1 MPPLDKVRP
10 LFFYGQF
17 HGHPLDDLAVFH
29 AATISQ
35 RQQTPIIYCAGDSS
49 LDNKFWVPSAGP
61 GGEPLPVHVPE
72 IYRSILEPPR
82 PKPDVAFWLNHL
94 LGARSTALN
103 TAVEESML
111 RDRDADLLPHD
122 KFIRDHIR
130 SQDILVVSVGA
141 NDIAFKPTAATA
153 MHMLNLA
160 WLTSRSSIEKGTAS
174 SLGYF
179 ANLFGSRLQLYVE
192 KLVGKQRPCAVVV
205 CMIYYPL
212 EAGVGSQQSWADL
225 PLKTMGYNRDPGQ
238 LQAAIRKM
246 YELATSKI
254 RVDGTQVLPCALYE
268 VMDGKDASDY
278 VQRAEPSVQGGR
290 KMAKLIIELLEE
302 AGVVDKLSNDISA

>member
-1 MPPLDKVRP
+1 MPPPDKIKP
-10 LFFYGQF
+10 FLFYGQF
-17 HGHPLDDLAVFH
+17 HGHPLEDLAVFH
-29 AATISQ
+29 AATVSK
-35 RQQTPIIYCAGDSS
+35 RQQTPIVYLAGDSS

-61 GGEPLPVHVPE
+61 GGDRLSVAVPE
-72 IYRSILEPPR
+72 IYKTVLESPR

-130 SQDILVVSVGA
+130 SQDVLVVSVGA

-174 SLGYF
+174 SL
-179 ANLFGSRLQLYVE
+179 
-192 KLVGKQRPCAVVV
+192 
-205 CMIYYPL
+205 
-212 EAGVGSQQSWADL
+212 
-225 PLKTMGYNRDPGQ
+225 
-238 LQAAIRKM
+238 
-246 YELATSKI
+246 
-254 RVDGTQVLPCALYE
+254 
-268 VMDGKDASDY
+268 
-278 VQRAEPSVQGGR
+278 
-290 KMAKLIIELLEE
+290 
-302 AGVVDKLSNDISA
+302 